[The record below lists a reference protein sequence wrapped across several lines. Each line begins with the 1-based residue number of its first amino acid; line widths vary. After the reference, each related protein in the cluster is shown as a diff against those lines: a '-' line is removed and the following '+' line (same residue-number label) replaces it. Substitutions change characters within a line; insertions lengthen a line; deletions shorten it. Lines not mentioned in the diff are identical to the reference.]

1 MIKDTL
7 KRVLEEEVTKE
18 YPLDTPSKLEK
29 MNREELLVRSAV
41 QKATKT
47 GSVDALDKI
56 AELMGEKKQTEVH
69 VTLADTLASFVNDR

>member
-7 KRVLEEEVTKE
+7 RKVLDEEVTKE

-56 AELMGEKKQTEVH
+56 AELIGEKKQAEVH
-69 VTLADTLASFVNDR
+69 VTLSDTLSQFVNDK